1 MQPEKPWK
9 AIKNTCQNHLSMSPA
24 GVKWGACDSICW
36 RSSAFKAR
44 WVAWGARTLRPSSH
58 GFLYY
63 NMTFVCICQ
72 QKLATV
78 YGYERIWK
86 ENMKASP
93 QAMKTRHNNTS
104 KITLCQSHPPHPPNS
119 CCLITWRSWNLASR
133 RSSRHSGAASSTC
146 VRVSVSLSTTHWDV
160 CMATWPKST
169 RSWNSL
175 GQIDA
180 LYITVSWT
188 WSGSWTPECVQS
200 PKRWFLETWSALV
213 TAVTVPVTFLCIMMY
228 QQAISID
235 FPFRPPLLLVAPAGR
250 RKARIRYRNT
260 TPTNWSTHFV
270 QHPSSATNACSGF
283 ILFLP
288 EIWVLEYIYNI

>member
-1 MQPEKPWK
+1 MR
-9 AIKNTCQNHLSMSPA
+9 
-24 GVKWGACDSICW
+24 ACVCVSVYD
-36 RSSAFKAR
+36 
-44 WVAWGARTLRPSSH
+44 TLRCLH
-58 GFLYY
+58 GH
-63 NMTFVCICQ
+63 V
-72 QKLATV
+72 
-78 YGYERIWK
+78 
-86 ENMKASP
+86 
-93 QAMKTRHNNTS
+93 
-104 KITLCQSHPPHPPNS
+104 
-119 CCLITWRSWNLASR
+119 
-133 RSSRHSGAASSTC
+133 
-146 VRVSVSLSTTHWDV
+146 
-160 CMATWPKST
+160 PKST

-288 EIWVLEYIYNI
+288 EIWVLEYIYIIYNFIIFCIYIYILKFLLVRALLEKKEIHPTWDEKNETRIFCTGRWGFGVGSSISSRASSEPWNQAGGSEMENSDRLVTGQININQHNTRDKPK